1 MSKFEFSLF
10 FISVCECLISF
21 CTFAPAFTN
30 CLVVWCLQQI
40 VSHSFS
46 ISRSTYIPYVG
57 DKLTAHSTPFATYC
71 PEVFHNTMTTGHVC
85 KLIGQS
91 VFLTD
96 VCHLPHTEGAGL
108 RRRTE

>member
-1 MSKFEFSLF
+1 MLEF
-10 FISVCECLISF
+10 SF

-30 CLVVWCLQQI
+30 CLVFAT
-40 VSHSFS
+40 HSFS

-57 DKLTAHSTPFATYC
+57 DRLSAYSTPFATYC